1 MKNKIISI
9 LKLNI
14 ALIFT
19 AILFGII
26 VSFVAQMFA
35 FTAKEVYNFLQVA
48 KTFDSYTFVL
58 YKKNIS
64 YLPLL
69 GCIVAAFS
77 IGILIK
83 IFKIDRWQGPADTI
97 YSAHQTAGTSDIKKG
112 FLSTLTAF
120 FSISGGASVGI
131 YGRFVHFGGT

>member
-19 AILFGII
+19 AILVGII

-48 KTFDSYTFVL
+48 KTFDSYTIVL
-58 YKKNIS
+58 FS
-64 YLPLL
+64 YM
-69 GCIVAAFS
+69 F
-77 IGILIK
+77 
-83 IFKIDRWQGPADTI
+83 
-97 YSAHQTAGTSDIKKG
+97 
-112 FLSTLTAF
+112 
-120 FSISGGASVGI
+120 AS
-131 YGRFVHFGGT
+131 